1 MISAPYQYCY
11 RVFTRGDRRRNCRR
25 NRLHRPVAPTVARFA
40 IGATSCSDDRLV
52 YTLHYLRTKRRGNIP
67 TRTPLTGTSN
77 AGGVCRNRD
86 SASIYGFTACCQR
99 CDRPGVIY
107 TLHSATEPRSRMLWT
122 CDTYRLLMAG
132 DDDEMFMTRSL
143 NVTPKTTEQRI

>member
-1 MISAPYQYCY
+1 MISAPYQYSY

-77 AGGVCRNRD
+77 AGGVCGNRD

-107 TLHSATEPRSRMLWT
+107 TVPPNHDPACCEL
-122 CDTYRLLMAG
+122 
-132 DDDEMFMTRSL
+132 
-143 NVTPKTTEQRI
+143 VTLIVC